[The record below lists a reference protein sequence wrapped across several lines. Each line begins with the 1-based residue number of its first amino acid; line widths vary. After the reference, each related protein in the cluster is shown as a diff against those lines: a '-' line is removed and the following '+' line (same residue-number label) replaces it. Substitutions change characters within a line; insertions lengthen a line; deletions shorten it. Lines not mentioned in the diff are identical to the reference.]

1 MHCAVSQVIQK
12 CHESWKKLLDGGSKP
27 GRKWVPGHL
36 SLREKTF
43 AMIKPDAVKRGVL
56 DEAQESHGVKSGME
70 GLSFNLCMFLAQVTR
85 RIAQSGLKILRK
97 EQRQLTSDEVKNF
110 YVEQQD
116 LTKPFGTH
124 RAHRRTEGKRE

>member
-1 MHCAVSQVIQK
+1 MAHGICRFLPSAIHYAVSQVIEK

-56 DEAQESHGVKSGME
+56 DEAQESH
-70 GLSFNLCMFLAQVTR
+70 
-85 RIAQSGLKILRK
+85 
-97 EQRQLTSDEVKNF
+97 
-110 YVEQQD
+110 
-116 LTKPFGTH
+116 
-124 RAHRRTEGKRE
+124 